1 MSKNPKPKITIKR
14 EKVRGKYYIAI
25 RKSGRYISRRKW
37 TKKFTLKQASRLYK
51 KNQSLNERISKMK
64 LVNVTEIKDSR
75 PLKLA
80 NIPKS
85 VQKFQVI
92 SWVIIDGSEISAR
105 SYQRARTSDNLN
117 FSKQESLEFLYAR
130 IGALYMFESDIELGE
145 KYLKDNKIRINQEV
159 IYYG

>member
-1 MSKNPKPKITIKR
+1 
-14 EKVRGKYYIAI
+14 
-25 RKSGRYISRRKW
+25 
-37 TKKFTLKQASRLYK
+37 
-51 KNQSLNERISKMK
+51 MK

-80 NIPKS
+80 NIPKY